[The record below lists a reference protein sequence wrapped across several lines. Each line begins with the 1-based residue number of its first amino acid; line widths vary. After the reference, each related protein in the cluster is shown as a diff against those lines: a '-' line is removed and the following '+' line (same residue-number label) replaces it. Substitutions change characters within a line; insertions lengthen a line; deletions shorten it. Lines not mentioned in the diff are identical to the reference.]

1 MNPFLCLASL
11 PGEILTQICWEIVG
25 HLDDHLGDLD
35 QIKAEIQYDTPSLAS
50 LCRTS
55 KRLRDIVTPVLYF
68 RFTTLRG
75 AERAIPFLVAISQRQ
90 FLGLCVRKLDLC
102 QATSMDKIIDQ
113 RIFQTTRV
121 DGQMTEAQRQILNE
135 AATRLDIDE
144 ASIHLEQFATIVQ
157 LILAYTPL
165 VKSVHI
171 ATLLAGTVDDRWGY
185 TILKRLAAQVPRRVS
200 LDYLRNLYLEHVNDM
215 NLGSSYS
222 LQYFAGIFKLA
233 PSIDTLHMDPC
244 SGIDL
249 PQFYLPRRITTRPQ
263 VSLANVTTLSLIQG
277 NTPSNAVKWMVRDC
291 AQLKHFQ
298 YYSSG
303 YPVVNRVTPKEIIHV
318 LRLHKDSLLSLS
330 LLLKA
335 KSTRDFNMGIR
346 MPPCADGEQIVSL
359 KAFTKL
365 EILELNA
372 PSIRFPKADTPG
384 YHTHVLN
391 EILPQSIKHFRFT
404 TPQKECIP
412 NLKTVADYRAN
423 RFPHLRSVYLTNSSR
438 VFPEETAFDTNEME
452 AVRDRLLNAGVRFE
466 YVELANS

>member
-1 MNPFLCLASL
+1 
-11 PGEILTQICWEIVG
+11 
-25 HLDDHLGDLD
+25 DLD
-35 QIKAEIQYDTPSLAS
+35 QIKAELQYDTPSLAS

-55 KRLRDIVTPVLYF
+55 KRLRDIATPVLYS

-75 AERAIPFLVAISQRQ
+75 AETAIPFLVTISQRQ
-90 FLGLCVRKLDLC
+90 HLGRHVRKLDLC
-102 QATSMDKIIDQ
+102 QGTSMDKIIDQ

-121 DGQMTEAQRQILNE
+121 DGKMTEAQRQILNE

-165 VKSVHI
+165 VTSVHI
-171 ATLLAGTVDDRWGY
+171 ATLLAGTVHDRWGY
-185 TILKRLAAQVPRRVS
+185 TILKQLAAQVPRRVS

-249 PQFYLPRRITTRPQ
+249 PRQITTRPQ
-263 VSLANVTTLSLIQG
+263 VSLANVTTLSLTQG

-303 YPVVNRVTPKEIIHV
+303 YPVVNRVTPKEIIQV
-318 LRLHKDSLLSLS
+318 IRLHKDSLLSLS

-335 KSTRDFNMGIR
+335 KTTREFNMSIR

-372 PSIRFPKADTPG
+372 PAPSIRFPKANTPG

-391 EILPQSIKHFRFT
+391 EMLPQSIKHFRFT
-404 TPQKECIP
+404 TPQKECIA
-412 NLKTVADYRAN
+412 NLKTVAYYRAN
-423 RFPHLRSVYLTNSSR
+423 CFPHLRGVYLTNSSR
-438 VFPEETAFDTNEME
+438 VFPEQETAFDTNEIE
-452 AVRDRLLNAGVRFE
+452 AVREKLLNARVRFE
-466 YVELANS
+466 HVELASS

>member
-1 MNPFLCLASL
+1 MYRLPRLASL
-11 PGEILTQICWEIVG
+11 PGEILTQICWDIVG
-25 HLDDHLGDLD
+25 HLDDHVGDLD

-55 KRLRDIVTPVLYF
+55 KRLRDFATPVLYF

-75 AERAIPFLVAISQRQ
+75 AETAIPFLVAISQRQ

-102 QATSMDKIIDQ
+102 QGTSMDKIVDQ

-121 DGQMTEAQRQILNE
+121 DGRMTEAQRQILNE

-165 VKSVHI
+165 VRSVHI

-185 TILKRLAAQVPRRVS
+185 TILKQLAAQVPRRVS

-249 PQFYLPRRITTRPQ
+249 PRQIMTRPR
-263 VSLANVTTLSLIQG
+263 VSLANVTTLSLTQG

-303 YPVVNRVTPKEIIHV
+303 YPVVNRVTLKEITQV

-335 KSTRDFNMGIR
+335 KTPWEFNMGIR
-346 MPPCADGEQIVSL
+346 MPPCADGEQILSL
-359 KAFTKL
+359 EAFTKL

-384 YHTHVLN
+384 YHTYVLR
-391 EILPQSIKHFRFT
+391 EMLPQSIKHFRFT
-404 TPQKECIP
+404 TPRKECIP

-438 VFPEETAFDTNEME
+438 VFPEETAFDTNEIE
-452 AVRDRLLNAGVRFE
+452 AVRESLLNARVRFE